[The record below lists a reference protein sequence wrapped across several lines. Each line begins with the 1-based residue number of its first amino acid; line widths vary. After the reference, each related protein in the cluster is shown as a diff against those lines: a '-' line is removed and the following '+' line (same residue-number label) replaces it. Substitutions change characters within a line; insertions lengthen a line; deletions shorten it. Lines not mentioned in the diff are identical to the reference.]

1 MTQLLSA
8 LPLAYM
14 AAACY
19 YSLFQLG
26 MFSFYHV
33 VPHATNAHSLLM
45 NAAQVRRLFPLLARA
60 SSRGDTGLA
69 VMFRAGLSHCSSLMK
84 SGCAV
89 SICFC
94 TTELLQSTGK
104 PASRQTD
111 RGWQL
116 LVEASLMPYR
126 GRIRLHSTCECGTG
140 VILELR
146 SALIMTGCQRLCR

>member
-45 NAAQVRRLFPLLARA
+45 NAAQVCPSPPAQGVLVCQEAK
-60 SSRGDTGLA
+60 SR
-69 VMFRAGLSHCSSLMK
+69 V
-84 SGCAV
+84 
-89 SICFC
+89 
-94 TTELLQSTGK
+94 
-104 PASRQTD
+104 
-111 RGWQL
+111 
-116 LVEASLMPYR
+116 
-126 GRIRLHSTCECGTG
+126 LHSWPFRVG
-140 VILELR
+140 
-146 SALIMTGCQRLCR
+146 LCRLNLHLYS